1 MNYQVTGNEYIS
13 LPAIRETDGAAENI
27 SFLYMGVKGMLEMY
41 GQDGF
46 LIPYAEKNGKTLSF
60 APRWSRDRFWI
71 PAWRDETENVAFRCV
86 YLAPIGERGFL
97 IHLELCAPVIALKH
111 YTDQTGDWQIV
122 NEPPVRTRLNDILR
136 KLEKQKH
143 PSVSLYSTFL
153 QPTDDM
159 HNYPYLTYDNAL
171 VWYTL
176 KALAGLLERP
186 ELEAAA
192 EKVRDAVQQNCTVL
206 SNGKRVFA
214 WSTNLNGKWDIYD
227 EPPGSLLLL
236 PFYGFCDAEDE
247 VWKNTE
253 ALIRSEDYP
262 LSFAGHPIAEIG
274 CKHAAHPWLLSICNS
289 LLSGHSESA
298 LKHLQKTN
306 LDNGIACESINED
319 TGACETGEAFATC
332 AGFFAFALNEAL
344 SR

>member
-1 MNYQVTGNEYIS
+1 
-13 LPAIRETDGAAENI
+13 
-27 SFLYMGVKGMLEMY
+27 
-41 GQDGF
+41 
-46 LIPYAEKNGKTLSF
+46 
-60 APRWSRDRFWI
+60 
-71 PAWRDETENVAFRCV
+71 
-86 YLAPIGERGFL
+86 
-97 IHLELCAPVIALKH
+97 
-111 YTDQTGDWQIV
+111 
-122 NEPPVRTRLNDILR
+122 
-136 KLEKQKH
+136 
-143 PSVSLYSTFL
+143 
-153 QPTDDM
+153 M

-214 WSTNLNGKWDIYD
+214 WSTDLNGKWDIYD